1 MFSNNAKN
9 IKISADK
16 IIGPIIIPVLN
27 IPLTPDKTPK
37 NIPTIKSKYTYSD
50 GAFLNKIFLIF
61 SLNSLSTITVDVN
74 K

>member
-1 MFSNNAKN
+1 M
-9 IKISADK
+9 
-16 IIGPIIIPVLN
+16 PVLN